1 MKKLFTLLLSC
12 MLVFGL
18 SACTDNNKDTG
29 QSNST
34 KQTDTTTQ
42 TDTPTQTEESI
53 DEVFYKDLKTALEE
67 RWKIEEN
74 DAELTTEIY
83 TRYVDTE
90 LKYLSKYEDAE
101 DSFKNHEIGDAAE
114 DYVEAL
120 IDGKKMAYLIDKD
133 YTRWHKEYEDEVFED
148 STEALYKL
156 NNIKKITFENEENQK
171 KFDRLV
177 KYGEEYSKRDD

>member
-1 MKKLFTLLLSC
+1 MKKLFAILLSG
-12 MLVFGL
+12 MMVFSL
-18 SACTDNNKDTG
+18 SACTNNSEKKDTVR
-29 QSNST
+29 
-34 KQTDTTTQ
+34 TDTTTQ
-42 TDTPTQTEESI
+42 TKESL
-53 DEVFYKDLKTALEE
+53 DDAFCKDLKKALEE
-67 RWKIEEN
+67 RWKIEEK

-90 LKYLSKYEDAE
+90 LKYLKKYEHKE
-101 DSFKNHEIGDAAE
+101 DFFENHEIGDAAE
-114 DYVEAL
+114 DYVESL

-156 NNIKKITFENEENQK
+156 NNIKKITFENEEYQK
-171 KFDRLV
+171 MFDHLV

>member
-1 MKKLFTLLLSC
+1 MKKLLTILLSC
-12 MLVFGL
+12 MMVFGL
-18 SACTDNNKDTG
+18 SACTNNSEKKDTG
-29 QSNST
+29 
-34 KQTDTTTQ
+34 KTDTTTQ
-42 TDTPTQTEESI
+42 TEQSI
-53 DEVFYKDLKTALEE
+53 DDAFYKDLKKALEA

-74 DAELTTEIY
+74 DAEVTTEIY

-90 LKYLSKYEDAE
+90 LQYLSKYEHKE

-120 IDGKKMAYLIDKD
+120 VEGKQMAYLIDKD
-133 YTRWHKEYEDEVFED
+133 YTKWHQEYEDEVFEE
-148 STEALYKL
+148 STEVLYRL

-177 KYGEEYSKRDD
+177 KYGEEYSKRND

>member
-1 MKKLFTLLLSC
+1 MKKLLTILLSC
-12 MLVFGL
+12 MMVFGL
-18 SACTDNNKDTG
+18 SACTNNSEKKDTG
-29 QSNST
+29 
-34 KQTDTTTQ
+34 K
-42 TDTPTQTEESI
+42 TDTPTQTKESI
-53 DEVFYKDLKTALEE
+53 DDAFYKDLKKALEA

-90 LKYLSKYEDAE
+90 LKYLSKYEHAE

-114 DYVEAL
+114 DYVDAL
-120 IDGKKMAYLIDKD
+120 LEGKKMAYLIDKD
-133 YTRWHKEYEDEVFED
+133 YTTWHREHDEDVFED
-148 STEALYKL
+148 TTEALYKL

>member
-1 MKKLFTLLLSC
+1 MKKLLTILLSC
-12 MLVFGL
+12 MMVFGL
-18 SACTDNNKDTG
+18 SACANNNEKKDVG
-29 QSNST
+29 
-34 KQTDTTTQ
+34 Q
-42 TDTPTQTEESI
+42 TDTPVENKKEDI
-53 DEVFYKDLKTALEE
+53 DETFYKDLKKALEA
-67 RWKIEEN
+67 RWEIEEN
-74 DAELTTEIY
+74 DAEVTTEIY

-90 LKYLSKYEDAE
+90 LKYLSKYEHAE

-120 IDGKKMAYLIDKD
+120 LEGKKMAYLIDKD
-133 YTRWHKEYEDEVFED
+133 YTTWHKEHEEDVFED
-148 STEALYKL
+148 TTEALYKL